1 VTPAFFMEYQY
12 EHIEVDAPDDEWL
25 EDVARLLAEI
35 IYAQMVQKVNDDEQI
50 PDLVQPENSDK

>member
-1 VTPAFFMEYQY
+1 MEYNY

-35 IYAQMVQKVNDDEQI
+35 IYAQMVQKADHDEQI
-50 PDLVQPENSDK
+50 PIMVQPQNSSR

>member
-1 VTPAFFMEYQY
+1 MEYQY

>member
-1 VTPAFFMEYQY
+1 MEYQY

-35 IYAQMVQKVNDDEQI
+35 IYAQMVQKVNHDEQI